1 MYMFSL
7 KTFLE
12 VITAIIINLTSGW
25 FGVLLISPGF
35 ISEITLDKYLK
46 SLMSNLQYGIFGLIV
61 SLILTERSKSL

>member
-1 MYMFSL
+1 MNIFSF

-35 ISEITLDKYLK
+35 TSGITLDKYLK

-61 SLILTERSKSL
+61 SLFLTERSKSL